1 MDVKL
6 QNVRTALRYRVILSL
21 PPKIKIPLWVSC
33 HSHWEIIADKRS
45 KFSNYKSNLANTDS
59 EGTKESVRI
68 KRVMLKSKIHLLFNQ
83 DTTEIK
89 QDASIVKLNISKL
102 HQAVIPRRLCP

>member
-1 MDVKL
+1 M
-6 QNVRTALRYRVILSL
+6 
-21 PPKIKIPLWVSC
+21 
-33 HSHWEIIADKRS
+33 
-45 KFSNYKSNLANTDS
+45 DS

-68 KRVMLKSKIHLLFNQ
+68 KRVMLFKSKIHLLFNQ